1 MKKLLGILV
10 LGLFLS
16 GSVYSKNTK
25 LVKGNFFEGK
35 IKWQSLIYQ
44 LPEGEWNFF
53 YKSNFSVSSIRINCI
68 EFIQT
73 ENKVWKGFYDVC
85 EINNGGKHAMLLG
98 TWLAHNLKKG
108 KYDNCTLRP
117 EYFYAKLWT
126 SGMSMNCFKIRH
138 FDIDKELNYPDDPE
152 AESTFHIKKYFKD
165 NNIKIPKTAISSLHL
180 FYSPNVRDIGIEIV
194 HSINPELYGAPE
206 TINGSEIKS
215 EYHRDNI
222 ENYPIKKNFMI
233 DWTAN
238 KAKFHKEFE
247 EYMKAKPY
255 QRLDLIEFL
264 KLETNISNDKNL
276 TKQLKS
282 LNDLYKAGVLT
293 EEEFTKAKKKIID

>member
-1 MKKLLGILV
+1 MKKLLGIVV

-16 GSVYSKNTK
+16 GSAYSKNTK
-25 LVKGNFFEGK
+25 LVKGNFYEGK
-35 IKWQSLIYQ
+35 IQWQSLIYQ

-73 ENKVWKGFYDVC
+73 ENKVWKGLYQAC
-85 EINNGGKHAMLLG
+85 EINNGGKHAILLG
-98 TWLAHNLKKG
+98 TWLVHFLKKG

-126 SGMSMNCFKIRH
+126 RGMSMNCFRTRH
-138 FDIDKELNYPDDPE
+138 TDIDKELNYPDDPE
-152 AESTFHIKKYFKD
+152 AGSTFHIKKYFKD
-165 NNIKIPKTAISSLHL
+165 NNIKIPKTAIHSRHL
-180 FYSPNVRDIGIEIV
+180 FYSPNIRDKGIEIT
-194 HSINPELYGAPE
+194 HFINPELYGAPK

-222 ENYPIKKNFMI
+222 ENYPIKKKFI
-233 DWTAN
+233 TDWTAN

-264 KLETNISNDKNL
+264 KLEINISNDKNL

-293 EEEFTKAKKKIID
+293 EEEFTKAKKKILD